1 MRPCA
6 YTRPKDNIHH
16 KFEHDWRRNCWVP
29 ITFTSEQK
37 INHLSKHEV
46 FCIFLSF
53 ETTPQTSPQPNKT
66 QRQNP
71 LEVKT
76 WRAADPVEQPCV
88 SANCQDLNRK
98 GPEARNGLE
107 SQCRGRRSYSDI
119 LGLKFILV
127 VKANPPPMNTNSIN
141 NPSMRSFVYIFPFFL
156 NQHRTVVAFVI
167 VILIDPLEGP
177 TDPLRLSRIR
187 VTWLTCPIQQLI
199 ECRPEAIHCTEQT
212 WRAIAN

>member
-6 YTRPKDNIHH
+6 HTRPKDNIHH

-98 GPEARNGLE
+98 GPETRNGLE
-107 SQCRGRRSYSDI
+107 YQCRGRRSYSDI

-156 NQHRTVVAFVI
+156 NQHRNLHANHN
-167 VILIDPLEGP
+167 
-177 TDPLRLSRIR
+177 
-187 VTWLTCPIQQLI
+187 
-199 ECRPEAIHCTEQT
+199 RPKGKIHQNAAESVEQPCIPAIC
-212 WRAIAN
+212 